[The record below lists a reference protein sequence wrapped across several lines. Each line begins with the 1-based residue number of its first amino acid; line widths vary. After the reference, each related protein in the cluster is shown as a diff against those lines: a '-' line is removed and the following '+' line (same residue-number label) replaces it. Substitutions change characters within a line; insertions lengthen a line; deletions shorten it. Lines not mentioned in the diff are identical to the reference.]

1 MFNLK
6 LISKEGIARAIEKV
20 ERYRLLNEPE
30 EAESICRDILNV
42 DPENQ
47 QAIAMLILSLSDQFV
62 RGVTPKECL
71 ENLPKLKD
79 DYTRAYY
86 EGIIHERQAK
96 ANFDRGNPGS
106 HHDAFEYMEDAME
119 AYETAMKIKPQNND
133 EAILRWNACVR
144 TIERHH
150 LMPRERENREPHL
163 E

>member
-6 LISKEGIARAIEKV
+6 LISTEGILRALEKV

-42 DPENQ
+42 DPDNQ
-47 QAIAMLILSLSDQFV
+47 SAIAMLILSLSDQFP
-62 RGVTPKECL
+62 RGITPKECL

-79 DYTRAYY
+79 DYTRTYY

-96 ANFDRGNPGS
+96 ANLDRGNPGS
-106 HHDAFEYMEDAME
+106 HHDSYEYMIDAME
-119 AYETAMKIKPQNND
+119 AYESAIKIKPPNND

-144 TIERHH
+144 TIETHH
-150 LMPRERENREPHL
+150 LKPREKEPREPTL